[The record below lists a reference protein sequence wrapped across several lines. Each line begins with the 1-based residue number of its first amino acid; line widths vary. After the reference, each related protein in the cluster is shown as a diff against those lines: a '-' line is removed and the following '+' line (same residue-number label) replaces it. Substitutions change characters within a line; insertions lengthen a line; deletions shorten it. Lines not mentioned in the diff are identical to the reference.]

1 MSDNL
6 REDREYVL
14 LLSATSIRHIW
25 QDHLRPIVHLVY
37 RLLGFFFASHFQFLT
52 LRCVIPV
59 VCVTN
64 GREENVVKQHN

>member
-1 MSDNL
+1 MIRSNRHFTVTCDLSRLNTRDIL
-6 REDREYVL
+6 DRSRQIKSEKYKFSELGITYL
-14 LLSATSIRHIW
+14 LTYL
-25 QDHLRPIVHLVY
+25 
-37 RLLGFFFASHFQFLT
+37 LT

>member
-1 MSDNL
+1 MWKAEESLCCMELDNVVRHLYCVINLLFLLKETYGQL
-6 REDREYVL
+6 RTGTL
-14 LLSATSIRHIW
+14 
-25 QDHLRPIVHLVY
+25 
-37 RLLGFFFASHFQFLT
+37 FF

>member
-1 MSDNL
+1 MNGH
-6 REDREYVL
+6 YTQV
-14 LLSATSIRHIW
+14 
-25 QDHLRPIVHLVY
+25 
-37 RLLGFFFASHFQFLT
+37 T